1 VVLHPNVLT
10 LLLSSA
16 LICFMVVL
24 SAGYGWQIV
33 RRWDIHSGS
42 ELQLSLERKTYLV
55 STLLSYAMA
64 FQLASLFLY
73 IYTANALAGY
83 FVGAMCAAGT
93 LNATPYGFPVLL
105 LKTANFLLAGVWLIL
120 NHADGQGYDYPLIRK
135 KYALLLAMAP
145 LLLAE
150 AVLQAMHFLGMESDV
165 ITSCCGSL
173 FSVNAKGVVS
183 EVAAISPKPAIA
195 AFYAVMAILLC
206 AGTLFWRKE
215 RGGYFL
221 AGWTVAG
228 LAVSL
233 VALVSFVCLYF
244 YELPTHHCPFCILQR
259 EYGYVGYPLYLA
271 LFAGSVSGV
280 GVGALMP
287 CRGIRSISG
296 TVPRVQ
302 RLLALLTVIS
312 FGLFAAISTWPI
324 VFSRFTLG

>member
-1 VVLHPNVLT
+1 MILHPNVLT

-33 RRWDIHSGS
+33 RRWDIRSGS

-135 KYALLLAMAP
+135 KYAMLLAMAP

-150 AVLQAMHFLGMESDV
+150 AALQAMHFLGMESDV

-173 FSVNAKGVVS
+173 FSVNAKGVVP
-183 EVAAISPKPAIA
+183 EVAAVPPRQAMAVFYGVTAVVLIA
-195 AFYAVMAILLC
+195 GIRFLRN
-206 AGTLFWRKE
+206 G
-215 RGGYFL
+215 RGGYLL

-228 LAVSL
+228 LAASL

-259 EYGYVGYPLYLA
+259 DYGYVGYPLFLA
-271 LFAGSVSGV
+271 LFSGSVSGA

-287 CRGIRSISG
+287 FRGIPSISG
-296 TVPRVQ
+296 TVPRIQ
-302 RLLALLTVIS
+302 RRLALFTVLS

-324 VFSRFTLG
+324 VFSRFSLG